1 MIGTMTVMERVEVLV
16 IPQVSDEIL
25 QRIQNVDRRISII
38 DARGWFD
45 VELRASWSQWTV
57 DRYLGSRKYPVSSLD
72 ERNRALASAEV
83 VLMGWPPLKDLRARA
98 PRLKWVHELP
108 AGASNFLDT
117 DLWGADVWVT
127 TTRGLT
133 NRRPMA
139 EYVLASFLHFARG
152 LHLSYR
158 DQRRHLF
165 DHKTYDPI
173 IVRDKTACV
182 VGAGGIGQE
191 VAKLCAAAG
200 MRVVGTRRHV
210 ASAAPLPPG
219 FARLAAAH
227 LLHDLL
233 GESEFVAVCCP
244 WTKETTHLIGRAA
257 FAAMKSGTVLVNI
270 ARGEIIDEEALL
282 QALAEGKLRGVALDV
297 YDGEFE
303 RPPDSRLWDDERVVL
318 TPHVSAVT
326 DVSEHRGVKLFC
338 ENLTRYLEGL
348 PLENVIDWD
357 RGY

>member
-1 MIGTMTVMERVEVLV
+1 MEVLV
-16 IPQVSDEIL
+16 IPQVSDEVL
-25 QRIQNVDRRISII
+25 QRIQNVDCRVKIV

-45 VELRASWSQWTV
+45 VDIRATWPQWTV
-57 DRYLGSRKYPVSSLD
+57 DRYLGARKYPATSS
-72 ERNRALASAEV
+72 EQRNHALASAQI
-83 VLMGWPPLKDLRARA
+83 VLTGWPPLKDLRARA

-117 DLWGADVWVT
+117 DLWGSDVLVT
-127 TTRGLT
+127 TSRGLT

-158 DQRRHLF
+158 DQKRRRF
-165 DHKTYDPI
+165 DHQTYDPV
-173 IVRDKTACV
+173 IVRDKTVCV

-210 ASAAPLPPG
+210 ASGAPLPPG
-219 FARLAAAH
+219 FVRLESSH

-282 QALAEGKLRGVALDV
+282 HALAEGRLRGVALDV
-297 YDGEFE
+297 YVGEFE
-303 RPPDSRLWDDERVVL
+303 RPPESRLWHDGRVVI
-318 TPHVSAVT
+318 TPHVSAAT

-338 ENLTRYLEGL
+338 ENLIRYLEGL
-348 PLENVIDWD
+348 PLENLIDWE

>member
-1 MIGTMTVMERVEVLV
+1 MESVEVLV
-16 IPQVSDEIL
+16 MPQLSDEVL
-25 QRIQNVDRRISII
+25 QRIQNVDPRVKIV

-45 VELRASWSQWTV
+45 VELRATWPQWTV
-57 DRYLGSRKYPVSSLD
+57 DRYLGARKYPSISLK
-72 ERNRALASAEV
+72 ERNHALASAQI
-83 VLMGWPPLKDLRARA
+83 VLTGWPPLKDLKARA

-117 DLWGADVWVT
+117 DLWGSNILVT
-127 TTRGLT
+127 TSRGLT

-158 DQRRHLF
+158 DQKRHLF
-165 DHKTYDPI
+165 DHLTYDPV
-173 IVRDKTACV
+173 IVRDKTVCV

-200 MRVVGTRRHV
+200 MRVVGTRRRAV
-210 ASAAPLPPG
+210 SGAPLPPG
-219 FARLAAAH
+219 FVRLESSH
-227 LLHDLL
+227 LLHNLL
-233 GESEFVAVCCP
+233 GESDFVAVCCP
-244 WTKETTHLIGRAA
+244 WTKETTHLIGQAS

-282 QALAEGKLRGVALDV
+282 EALAKGRLRGVALDV
-297 YDGEFE
+297 YVGEFE
-303 RPPDSRLWDDERVVL
+303 RPPDRRLWDDERVVI
-318 TPHVSAVT
+318 TPHVSAGT
-326 DVSEHRGVKLFC
+326 DVSEHLGVNLFC
-338 ENLTRYLEGL
+338 ENLSRYLKGL
-348 PLENVIDWD
+348 PLENLIDWE

>member
-1 MIGTMTVMERVEVLV
+1 MERVEVLV

-25 QRIQNVDRRISII
+25 QRIQNVDRRIIII

-83 VLMGWPPLKDLRARA
+83 VLMGWPPLKDLRARS

-200 MRVVGTRRHV
+200 MRMVGTRRHV

-244 WTKETTHLIGRAA
+244 WTKETTHLFGRAA